1 MLLLLLFY
9 YKCQAKKSVAYA
21 LTEMRAMILCSTV
34 YKVFESDHKVTLTT
48 SYSCAKLT
56 CYWTFWP
63 FVISS
68 EPVES

>member
-34 YKVFESDHKVTLTT
+34 YKVFESDHKVTLT
-48 SYSCAKLT
+48 SRQVQRYSVLEL
-56 CYWTFWP
+56 P
-63 FVISS
+63 PLPIVVLS
-68 EPVES
+68 

>member
-34 YKVFESDHKVTLTT
+34 YKDHKVTLT
-48 SYSCAKLT
+48 SRQVQRHSVLELPPLPKVVLS
-56 CYWTFWP
+56 
-63 FVISS
+63 VLS
-68 EPVES
+68 